1 MKYISY
7 GDFSKIDIRIGRVLR
22 AERIPGKTRILKLLV
37 DVGEDKPRT
46 IVAGGAEYYPPE
58 YFEGKLFVVVVNLE
72 PKVIGGVKSE
82 GMLLA
87 ADLNGKPVWLTVD
100 GEVPPGTKVR

>member
-7 GDFSKIDIRIGRVLR
+7 NDFSKIDIRIGKVTK
-22 AERIPGKTRILKLLV
+22 AERIPGRRKILKLTV
-37 DVGEDKPRT
+37 DLGEEKPRT
-46 IVAGGAEYYPPE
+46 IIAGGAEYYSPE
-58 YFEGKLFVVVVNLE
+58 YFEGKLFVVIANLE
-72 PKVIGGVKSE
+72 PKTIAGIKSE

-87 ADLNGKPVWLTVD
+87 ADLNGKPVWLIVD